1 MNETEKLLRDA
12 LSALNQIPNT
22 GLKHPEFRN
31 TYALASA
38 IERHLKV
45 KKTDET

>member
-1 MNETEKLLRDA
+1 MNETERLLRAA
-12 LSALNQIPNT
+12 LFALNQIPNT

-38 IERHLKV
+38 IDKCLKD
-45 KKTDET
+45 KEPGKT